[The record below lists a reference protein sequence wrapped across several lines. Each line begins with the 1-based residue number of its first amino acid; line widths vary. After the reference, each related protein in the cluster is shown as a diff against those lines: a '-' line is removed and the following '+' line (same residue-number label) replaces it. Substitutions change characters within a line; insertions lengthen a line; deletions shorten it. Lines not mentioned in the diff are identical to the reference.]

1 MGLVYRVD
9 VETTETRVRPSG
21 EIDIL
26 VADELADVLSNSLAE
41 CRGRVVVD
49 LADVTLLD
57 SSGVRAL
64 LRAYKVAKANDRALV
79 VENCAPIVHQVLS
92 ITGVL
97 NLLAAPTPQ
106 SQPDPLLVGPADG
119 AGPLSAE

>member
-9 VETTETRVRPSG
+9 VATTETRVRPSG
-21 EIDIL
+21 DIDIL
-26 VADELADVLSNSLAE
+26 VADELAEVLSNSLAE
-41 CRGRVVVD
+41 SRGRVVVD
-49 LADVTLLD
+49 LADVELLD

-64 LRAYKVAKANDRALV
+64 LRAYKVATANDRPLV

-97 NLLAAPTPQ
+97 NLL
-106 SQPDPLLVGPADG
+106 SGPADR
-119 AGPLSAE
+119 AGLLPAE